1 MANKNLKRSGKRH
14 LKKGAKL
21 AILVF
26 ILWTILGGIFLGKVI
41 GPSVDLAILQ
51 DNHVFVQQHG
61 NPSNYEAKDE
71 AFLEY
76 NQRANELINSDDVVV
91 AKFFQTNSLVRIL
104 LILVAA
110 APYFLIGYV
119 VVELITEIADATKKK
134 FSRTTKRKMV
144 RA

>member
-26 ILWTILGGIFLGKVI
+26 ILWTILGGIFLSKVI
-41 GPSVDLAILQ
+41 GPSIDLAILQ

-61 NPSNYEAKDE
+61 NPSNYESKDE
-71 AFLEY
+71 AFLAY

-91 AKFFQTNSLVRIL
+91 AKFFQTNSLVRIM
-104 LILVAA
+104 LILVAL

-119 VVELITEIADATKKK
+119 VVELITEIAENVHKK
-134 FSRTTKRKMV
+134 FSKTTKRKMV